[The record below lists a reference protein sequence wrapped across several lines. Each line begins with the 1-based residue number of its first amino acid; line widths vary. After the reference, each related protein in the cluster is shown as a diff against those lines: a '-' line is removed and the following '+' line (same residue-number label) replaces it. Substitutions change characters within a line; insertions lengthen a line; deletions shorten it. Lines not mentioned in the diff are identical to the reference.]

1 MRYEIAKDGDTLA
14 LTVWGSLDIKSS
26 PELEQALQK
35 ELRGITDFTIDLA
48 HVTYVSSMGLR
59 LLLSWQ
65 KLMFKQGAMHIIN
78 VPEEVMELF
87 DETGFS
93 GIFDIH

>member
-1 MRYEIAKDGDTLA
+1 MSAGQLIDVKTFGQSDCLRIDRDMYRLP
-14 LTVWGSLDIKSS
+14 LTESIEGTADRTPWY
-26 PELEQALQK
+26 Q
-35 ELRGITDFTIDLA
+35 F
-48 HVTYVSSMGLR
+48 
-59 LLLSWQ
+59 
-65 KLMFKQGAMHIIN
+65 MFKQGAMHVIN